1 VISLDLFILVLKEYG
16 VLFIYIALVG
26 GLAGILVFGLIKLID
41 FVLAKI
47 FKRVKNSNNLTEYE
61 VLNNKLD
68 KIIVL
73 LSDNNK
79 AEDL

>member
-1 VISLDLFILVLKEYG
+1 MISLDLFILVLKEYG